1 MALLIFFTPIKRYLP
16 GFEDASVREVVTNE
30 LMRVDSLQSALDV
43 QNEYITVMR
52 SLLSG
57 EIQADSITS
66 IDSLTLIQR
75 ERISLEK
82 SQAEQEFC
90 AKVEEKDLFNL
101 TQSTAVTSQYVF
113 FRPVRGVISASF
125 DPLNNQFGIVLATAP
140 DEIVMSV
147 LSGTVVST
155 EFTLEKA
162 KELFELGVT
171 LEFLKEPH
179 INTDTYRKALTVD
192 IKMTGTNADI
202 LLKAVKEYLMELAKE
217 QIKIAFNQAEKEVQ
231 DLHVRTSEGIK
242 TAKLNGKQ
250 IGRIKGK
257 TYTSQKEKIS
267 KEIILKN
274 SRDFNGT
281 NTDEEVMKICG
292 ISRNSYYKYKRELKN
307 NI

>member
-1 MALLIFFTPIKRYLP
+1 MDLIYGFCRVSTKRQNI
-16 GFEDASVREVVTNE
+16 ERQVRNILEKYSNAYIVK
-30 LMRVDSLQSALDV
+30 
-43 QNEYITVMR
+43 EYYTGTKLEGRKEWTKLYNLVKKEAEKGKTVMIVFDSVSR
-52 SLLSG
+52 MSRN
-57 EIQADSITS
+57 AD
-66 IDSLTLIQR
+66 
-75 ERISLEK
+75 EG
-82 SQAEQEFC
+82 F
-90 AKVEEKDLFNL
+90 KVY
-101 TQSTAVTSQYVF
+101 Q
-113 FRPVRGVISASF
+113 
-125 DPLNNQFGIVLATAP
+125 
-140 DEIVMSV
+140 
-147 LSGTVVST
+147 
-155 EFTLEKA
+155 
-162 KELFELGVT
+162 ELFELGVT

-179 INTDTYRKALTVD
+179 INTATYRKALTVD

-281 NTDEEVMKICG
+281 NTDEEVIKICG

>member
-1 MALLIFFTPIKRYLP
+1 MDLIYGFCRVSTKRQNIERQVRNILETYPNAYIVKEYYTGTKLEGRKEWIKLYNLVKKEAEK
-16 GFEDASVREVVTNE
+16 GK
-30 LMRVDSLQSALDV
+30 
-43 QNEYITVMR
+43 TVMIVFDSVSR
-52 SLLSG
+52 MSRN
-57 EIQADSITS
+57 AD
-66 IDSLTLIQR
+66 
-75 ERISLEK
+75 EG
-82 SQAEQEFC
+82 F
-90 AKVEEKDLFNL
+90 KVY
-101 TQSTAVTSQYVF
+101 Q
-113 FRPVRGVISASF
+113 
-125 DPLNNQFGIVLATAP
+125 
-140 DEIVMSV
+140 
-147 LSGTVVST
+147 
-155 EFTLEKA
+155 
-162 KELFELGVT
+162 ELFELGVT

-281 NTDEEVMKICG
+281 NTDEEVIKICG
-292 ISRNSYYKYKRELKN
+292 ISRNSYYKYKREIKN

>member
-1 MALLIFFTPIKRYLP
+1 MDLIYGFCRVSTKRQNIERQVRNILEKYPNAYIVKEYYTGTKLEGRKEWIKLYNLVKKEAEK
-16 GFEDASVREVVTNE
+16 GK
-30 LMRVDSLQSALDV
+30 
-43 QNEYITVMR
+43 TVMIVFDSVSR
-52 SLLSG
+52 MSRN
-57 EIQADSITS
+57 AD
-66 IDSLTLIQR
+66 
-75 ERISLEK
+75 EG
-82 SQAEQEFC
+82 F
-90 AKVEEKDLFNL
+90 KVY
-101 TQSTAVTSQYVF
+101 Q
-113 FRPVRGVISASF
+113 
-125 DPLNNQFGIVLATAP
+125 
-140 DEIVMSV
+140 
-147 LSGTVVST
+147 
-155 EFTLEKA
+155 
-162 KELFELGVT
+162 ELFELGVT

-217 QIKIAFNQAEKEVQ
+217 QIKIAFSQAEKEVQ

-281 NTDEEVMKICG
+281 NTDEEVIKICG

>member
-1 MALLIFFTPIKRYLP
+1 MDLIYGFCRVSTKRQNIERQVRNILEKYPNAYIVKEYYTGTKLEGRKEWIKLYNLVKKEAEK
-16 GFEDASVREVVTNE
+16 GK
-30 LMRVDSLQSALDV
+30 
-43 QNEYITVMR
+43 TVMIVFDSVSR
-52 SLLSG
+52 MSRN
-57 EIQADSITS
+57 AD
-66 IDSLTLIQR
+66 
-75 ERISLEK
+75 EG
-82 SQAEQEFC
+82 F
-90 AKVEEKDLFNL
+90 KVY
-101 TQSTAVTSQYVF
+101 Q
-113 FRPVRGVISASF
+113 
-125 DPLNNQFGIVLATAP
+125 
-140 DEIVMSV
+140 
-147 LSGTVVST
+147 
-155 EFTLEKA
+155 
-162 KELFELGVT
+162 ELFELGVT

-292 ISRNSYYKYKRELKN
+292 ISRNSYYKYKRELKLLN
-307 NI
+307 A

>member
-1 MALLIFFTPIKRYLP
+1 MDLIYGFCRVSTKRQNI
-16 GFEDASVREVVTNE
+16 ERQVRNILEKYPNAYIVKEYYTGTK
-30 LMRVDSLQSALDV
+30 LDGRKEWTKLYNLV
-43 QNEYITVMR
+43 KKEAEKSKTVMIVFDSVSR
-52 SLLSG
+52 MSRN
-57 EIQADSITS
+57 AD
-66 IDSLTLIQR
+66 
-75 ERISLEK
+75 EG
-82 SQAEQEFC
+82 F
-90 AKVEEKDLFNL
+90 KVY
-101 TQSTAVTSQYVF
+101 Q
-113 FRPVRGVISASF
+113 
-125 DPLNNQFGIVLATAP
+125 
-140 DEIVMSV
+140 
-147 LSGTVVST
+147 
-155 EFTLEKA
+155 
-162 KELFELGVT
+162 ELFELGVT

-281 NTDEEVMKICG
+281 NTDEEVIKICG
-292 ISRNSYYKYKRELKN
+292 ISRNSYYKYKREIKN

>member
-1 MALLIFFTPIKRYLP
+1 MSKHKSLLEKIRFKYRVSILNENTLEEAWHARLSRFSVFVWTCVFFLITFTILALLIFFTPIKRYLP

-43 QNEYITVMR
+43 QNEYITIMR

-155 EFTLEKA
+155 EFTLENGWVIAVQHEDDYLSVYK
-162 KELFELGVT
+162 
-171 LEFLKEPH
+171 
-179 INTDTYRKALTVD
+179 NNSR
-192 IKMTGTNADI
+192 
-202 LLKAVKEYLMELAKE
+202 LLKAKGESVRAGEAIARVGESEEPSGVRFEFELWK
-217 QIKIAFNQAEKEVQ
+217 
-231 DLHVRTSEGIK
+231 
-242 TAKLNGKQ
+242 
-250 IGRIKGK
+250 KGVPV
-257 TYTSQKEKIS
+257 
-267 KEIILKN
+267 N
-274 SRDFNGT
+274 P
-281 NTDEEVMKICG
+281 EEVIA
-292 ISRNSYYKYKRELKN
+292 Y
-307 NI
+307 

>member
-1 MALLIFFTPIKRYLP
+1 MDLIYGFCRVSTKRQNIERQVRNILEKYPNAYIVKEYYTGTKLEGRKEWIKLYNLVKKEAEK
-16 GFEDASVREVVTNE
+16 GK
-30 LMRVDSLQSALDV
+30 
-43 QNEYITVMR
+43 TVMIVFDSVSR
-52 SLLSG
+52 MSRN
-57 EIQADSITS
+57 AD
-66 IDSLTLIQR
+66 
-75 ERISLEK
+75 EG
-82 SQAEQEFC
+82 F
-90 AKVEEKDLFNL
+90 KVY
-101 TQSTAVTSQYVF
+101 Q
-113 FRPVRGVISASF
+113 
-125 DPLNNQFGIVLATAP
+125 
-140 DEIVMSV
+140 
-147 LSGTVVST
+147 
-155 EFTLEKA
+155 
-162 KELFELGVT
+162 ELFELGVT

-217 QIKIAFNQAEKEVQ
+217 QIKIGFNQAEKEVQ

-281 NTDEEVMKICG
+281 NTDEEVIKICG
-292 ISRNSYYKYKRELKN
+292 ISRNSYYKYKREIKN

>member
-1 MALLIFFTPIKRYLP
+1 MDLIYGFCRVSTKRQNI
-16 GFEDASVREVVTNE
+16 ERQVRNILEKYPNAYIVKEYYTGTK
-30 LMRVDSLQSALDV
+30 LDGRKEWTKLYNLV
-43 QNEYITVMR
+43 KKEAEKGKTVMIVFDSVSR
-52 SLLSG
+52 MSRN
-57 EIQADSITS
+57 AD
-66 IDSLTLIQR
+66 DG
-75 ERISLEK
+75 
-82 SQAEQEFC
+82 F
-90 AKVEEKDLFNL
+90 KVYQK
-101 TQSTAVTSQYVF
+101 
-113 FRPVRGVISASF
+113 
-125 DPLNNQFGIVLATAP
+125 
-140 DEIVMSV
+140 
-147 LSGTVVST
+147 
-155 EFTLEKA
+155 
-162 KELFELGVT
+162 LFELGVT

-281 NTDEEVMKICG
+281 NTDEEVIKICG
-292 ISRNSYYKYKRELKN
+292 ISRNSYYKYKRELKLLN
-307 NI
+307 A